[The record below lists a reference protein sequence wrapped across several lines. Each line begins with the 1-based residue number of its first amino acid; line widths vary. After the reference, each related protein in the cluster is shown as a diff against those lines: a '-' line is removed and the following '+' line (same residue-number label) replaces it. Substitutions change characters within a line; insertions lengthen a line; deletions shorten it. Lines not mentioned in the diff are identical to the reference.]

1 MKIPINR
8 SVLRKAVV
16 PAVSLLLMGSLFIPA
31 RSALLPTHDV
41 AGGPIASKFDFTAMP
56 IALPKGLPTDRKIRE
71 LREPYKHLSAWI
83 SSVGAAIAMNDLDG
97 NRLAD
102 DLCVVDPRSDTA
114 FITPTPDSNTSRYEP
129 FVLDPEPLPADSS
142 TVPSGCV
149 PGDFNGDGRMDA
161 LVSYY
166 GRTPILYL
174 QRANAT
180 RLDAKAFRP
189 IDIVASPNTPD
200 GHYEGERWITA
211 AVSVSDFD
219 GDGKPDIYLG
229 QYFNDMDVL
238 SEEGQLALWMTD
250 SLSNARNG
258 GKDRIFTLASAKAG
272 EEPTADYREVANP
285 FPIGMD
291 TGWALAAAAAD
302 LNGDQLPELYV
313 ANDFGRDRLFVNES
327 TPGRI
332 RFGFAEGE
340 RGLTDP
346 KSYVLGHDSDKGMAA
361 DFGDMNGD
369 GMPDLF
375 VSNIAVRFA
384 LMEGHF
390 AFYNTAED
398 TADAARQLAEGV
410 APFENRATDVGLA
423 WETWGWD
430 AKINDF
436 DNDGR
441 NEVVQSTGMIKGEVN
456 RWPQIQELGT
466 MNDDLTKY
474 PWSWPII
481 GEDADLAGSDPVGFF
496 SRGDDGKFANLTHAL
511 GMDTPIPSRGI
522 AVGDTSGNGAL
533 SFAVAR
539 QWGDPTFYHNNK
551 ADNGQFLGLKLFKP
565 VWEGTTT
572 TTTAAGLPVQGVPAV
587 DAQVE
592 VRTAEGRLLTSHLD
606 GGSGHT
612 GKRATE
618 VHIGLGEV
626 DPAAPLNVVLR
637 WRETNGTPHEQTLQ
651 LAPGWHTV
659 NLASNAQEVKQR

>member
-8 SVLRKAVV
+8 SLLRKAVV
-16 PAVSLLLMGSLFIPA
+16 PAVALLLMGSLFIPA
-31 RSALLPTHDV
+31 RSALLPIHDD
-41 AGGPIASKFDFTAMP
+41 AGGPIASKFDFTPMP
-56 IALPKGLPTDRKIRE
+56 IALPKGLPTDRKIRHV
-71 LREPYKHLSAWI
+71 RPAYDHLAAWI
-83 SSVGAAIAMNDLDG
+83 SSIGAAIAMNDFDG

-102 DLCVVDPRSDTA
+102 DLCVVDPRSDTV
-114 FITPTPDSNTSRYEP
+114 FLSPTPDSNTSRYEP
-129 FVLDPEPLPADSS
+129 FVLDPKPLPIDESS
-142 TVPSGCV
+142 VPSGCT

-161 LVSYY
+161 LVQFY

-174 QRANAT
+174 QRSNAN
-180 RLDAKAFRP
+180 RLDSKAFRP
-189 IDIVASPNTPD
+189 VDLVPSPESPP
-200 GHYEGERWITA
+200 GSYHGQRWITA
-211 AVSVSDFD
+211 VVSVADFD
-219 GDGKPDIYLG
+219 GNGKPDIFLG
-229 QYFNDMDVL
+229 NYFPDMDVL
-238 SEEGQLALWMTD
+238 TDDAKLALRMSD

-258 GKDRIFTLASAKAG
+258 GKARIFTLASAKSG
-272 EEPTADYREVANP
+272 DEPTADFREAANP
-285 FPIGMD
+285 FPIGTD
-291 TGWALAAAAAD
+291 TGWALAAASRD

-313 ANDFGRDRLFVNES
+313 ANDFGRDRLFVNQS
-327 TPGRI
+327 TPGDI
-332 RFGFAEGE
+332 RFHLAEGE

-346 KSYVLGHDSDKGMAA
+346 KSYVMGHDSDKGMAA
-361 DFGDMNGD
+361 EFGDLNGD

-390 AFYNTAED
+390 AWYNTAKD

-410 APFENRATDVGLA
+410 APFENRGTDVGLA

-430 AKINDF
+430 AKTGDF

-441 NEVVQSTGMIKGEVN
+441 NELVQATGMIKGDTN

-466 MNDDLTKY
+466 MNDELVKY
-474 PWSWPII
+474 PWAWPIV
-481 GEDADLAGSDPVGFF
+481 GADADLAGSDPVGFF
-496 SRGDDGKFANLTHAL
+496 SRRDDGKFANLTHAL
-511 GMDTPIPSRGI
+511 GMDTPVPSRGI

-551 ADNGQFLGLKLFKP
+551 ANNGQFLGLKLVKP
-565 VWEGTTT
+565 TWEGATT

-592 VRTAEGRLLTSHLD
+592 VRTPDGRLITSYVD

-618 VHIGLGEV
+618 VHLGLGDV
-626 DPAAPLNVVLR
+626 DPAAPLNVLIR
-637 WRETNGTPHEQTLQ
+637 WRANNGTPHEQTLQ

-659 NLASNAQEVKQR
+659 NLASDAQEVKQR